1 MNSPYPFFAGAAE
14 PRPPR
19 ARDVTWDRIV
29 FQPPALLNP
38 RHVFDP
44 MPFRMQTVPRPA
56 RSRPPFAR

>member
-1 MNSPYPFFAGAAE
+1 MNSPYPFHHGATGA
-14 PRPPR
+14 RPQR

-29 FQPPALLNP
+29 FQPPALPNP

-44 MPFRMQTVPRPA
+44 LPFRTQTLQRPA